1 MHLKQWFYLLA
12 PGRILIHQEDWKNLE
27 FLNLLENKTNPQT
40 KKQTHQTE
48 HETPSNT
55 KVKIDF
61 AKLFDDKSK

>member
-1 MHLKQWFYLLA
+1 MQSKQWFYLLA

-27 FLNLLENKTNPQT
+27 FLNLLENKPNQN
-40 KKQTHQTE
+40 KKQTQQTE
-48 HETPSNT
+48 YEPSKS